1 MKPRRLAL
9 VVRRK
14 KAKVPDE
21 AQSSLDRFSGAPDE
35 APIRSSADE
44 AIVPAMPDLDLL
56 EQAETKLSNPHHD
69 EDISDNDELR
79 RFRMPSSEHEA
90 VSRPP
95 TSSMTFHDL
104 DLMYPNAPVPVK
116 EDGMVLHNTTLH
128 DLTGCHQLMD
138 WVAEG
143 HGCIVEMKRLIKR
156 KTEFTQALNNL
167 HTFIEG
173 DLQGQIIQMTET
185 RLMLLPEGCRGL
197 KGTEMEGFAVDRS
210 EFTDV
215 N

>member
-35 APIRSSADE
+35 APIRSSADD

-69 EDISDNDELR
+69 EDISGNDELR

-104 DLMYPNAPVPVK
+104 DLS
-116 EDGMVLHNTTLH
+116 
-128 DLTGCHQLMD
+128 
-138 WVAEG
+138 
-143 HGCIVEMKRLIKR
+143 LI
-156 KTEFTQALNNL
+156 
-167 HTFIEG
+167 HI
-173 DLQGQIIQMTET
+173 
-185 RLMLLPEGCRGL
+185 
-197 KGTEMEGFAVDRS
+197 
-210 EFTDV
+210 
-215 N
+215 

>member
-1 MKPRRLAL
+1 MKPLHLAHL
-9 VVRRK
+9 VRRK

-21 AQSSLDRFSGAPDE
+21 AQSSLDRFSGTPEERPAPAKE
-35 APIRSSADE
+35 T
-44 AIVPAMPDLDLL
+44 IVPVMPDLDLL
-56 EQAETKLSNPHHD
+56 EEAENKLSMPQN
-69 EDISDNDELR
+69 EEVSENDELR
-79 RFRMPSSEHEA
+79 SFRMPSSDHEA

-104 DLMYPNAPVPVK
+104 DLMYPNPPVPVE

-156 KTEFTQALNNL
+156 KTEFAQALNRL

>member
-1 MKPRRLAL
+1 MKPLHLAHF
-9 VVRRK
+9 VRRK

-21 AQSSLDRFSGAPDE
+21 AQSSLDRFSGAPE
-35 APIRSSADE
+35 EHPAPLKE
-44 AIVPAMPDLDLL
+44 TIVPVMPDLDLL
-56 EQAETKLSNPHHD
+56 EQAENKLSMPQN
-69 EDISDNDELR
+69 EEIVENDELR
-79 RFRMPSSEHEA
+79 RFRMPSSEHEP

-104 DLMYPNAPVPVK
+104 DLMYPNPPVPVE

-156 KTEFTQALNNL
+156 KTEFAQALNRL

-197 KGTEMEGFAVDRS
+197 KGTEMEGFAVDRG